1 MPGQSE
7 IAEIGARAG
16 EEEVGVPPVD
26 LAGQTQV
33 IYRNET
39 TNIDCGFWSGAFA
52 FDDNDTDQLRT
63 LQEQV
68 GRQGRCL
75 KDGRHEA
82 EEALQQRIPSP
93 ELQTSSS

>member
-1 MPGQSE
+1 MPGHSE

-16 EEEVGVPPVD
+16 EKEAGIPPVD
-26 LAGQTQV
+26 LAGQAQV

-52 FDDNDTDQLRT
+52 FDDNDTDELRT
-63 LQEQV
+63 LQERV

-75 KDGRHEA
+75 KDGRREA
-82 EEALQQRIPSP
+82 DETFQNIMD
-93 ELQTSSS
+93 

>member
-16 EEEVGVPPVD
+16 EEEAGIPPVD
-26 LAGQTQV
+26 LAGQAQV

-52 FDDNDTDQLRT
+52 FDENDTDQLRT
-63 LQEQV
+63 LQEKV
-68 GRQGRCL
+68 GREGRCL
-75 KDGRHEA
+75 KEGRREA
-82 EEALQQRIPSP
+82 DDAPQKLMD
-93 ELQTSSS
+93 